1 MPFNKHD
8 PAKPVRVRIY
18 SPLGYYPKH
27 SIAIPGSRFLV
38 REDLIVSAVQ
48 REPPEAHGIG
58 VEHLSE
64 LEFLALEETRF
75 LAAIAL
81 AVHPDD
87 GMAYAYPLVGHVDV
101 PCGLDDEALLEVA
114 RQQLARIP
122 EDGWFSPVL
131 PLVH

>member
-1 MPFNKHD
+1 M
-8 PAKPVRVRIY
+8 Y
-18 SPLGYYPKH
+18 SPLGYYPQH
-27 SIAIPGSRFLV
+27 SIALPGLRLLV
-38 REDLIVSAVQ
+38 SENLIVSAVQ

-58 VEHLSE
+58 VEHLSD

-75 LAAIAL
+75 LAAITL

-87 GMAYAYPLVGHVDV
+87 GMAYAYPLVGHVEV

-114 RQQLARIP
+114 RQQLERIP